1 MQNKKRRFKME
12 IQTEKPIKTIKLK
25 NGNVL
30 EIHQDLSSGCD
41 SREWDNLGIMVM
53 FHKRYNLPNEL
64 KLNDDNFNSWDDL
77 KKTIEKEHKGIY
89 LMPIL
94 MYDHSGISLSTRRE
108 YPFNDRWDAGQV
120 GFIFTTKERIKE
132 MGIIIKENS
141 KKAMDEAINNVYSQL
156 EGEIKLYNQ
165 DLNGEKYG
173 FIEYKINKCNLGHEH
188 KENVNSCWGFYDIKD
203 IEEEYKDQIETEIK
217 EAV

>member
-1 MQNKKRRFKME
+1 MDE
-12 IQTEKPIKTIKLK
+12 PIKTIKLK

-89 LMPIL
+89 IMPIL

-120 GFIFTTKERIKE
+120 GFIFTTKERIKA
-132 MGIIIKENS
+132 MGC
-141 KKAMDEAINNVYSQL
+141 DEKNNGIYAQL

-165 DLNGEKYG
+165 DLNGETYG

-188 KENVNSCWGFYDIKD
+188 KENVNSCWGFYDIES
-203 IEEEYKDQIETEIK
+203 IEEEYKDQIEIKKTVK
-217 EAV
+217 EAEK

>member
-1 MQNKKRRFKME
+1 MDE
-12 IQTEKPIKTIKLK
+12 PIKTIKLK

-89 LMPIL
+89 IMPIL

-120 GFIFTTKERIKE
+120 GFIFTTKERIKA
-132 MGIIIKENS
+132 MGC
-141 KKAMDEAINNVYSQL
+141 DEKNNGIYAQL
-156 EGEIKLYNQ
+156 EGEIQLYKQ
-165 DLNGEKYG
+165 DLNGEIYG
-173 FIEYKINKCNLGHEH
+173 FKEYKINKCNLGHEH
-188 KENVNSCWGFYDIKD
+188 KEDVNSCWGIYDIES
-203 IEEEYKDQIETEIK
+203 IEEEYKDQIEIKKTVK
-217 EAV
+217 EAE